1 MLSTEKRKRR
11 RKPQAVRRKRNLFAE
26 LMEGLIALREE
37 REGKR
42 TLRTTVLTVEDGKI
56 IRRVITP

>member
-11 RKPQAVRRKRNLFAE
+11 RKPQAVRRKRSLFTE

-42 TLRTTVLTVEDGKI
+42 TLRTTVVTIEDGKI